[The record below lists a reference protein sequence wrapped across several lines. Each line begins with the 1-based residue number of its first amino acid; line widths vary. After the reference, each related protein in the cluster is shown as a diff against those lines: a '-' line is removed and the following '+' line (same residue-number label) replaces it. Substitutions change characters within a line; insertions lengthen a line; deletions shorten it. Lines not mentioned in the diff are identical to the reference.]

1 MSYMGVGYSGYDVC
15 RCPKCG
21 SLMFNG
27 RCENPDCTYHWYPL
41 DEDENGEYKEDNDDE
56 R

>member
-15 RCPKCG
+15 KCG

-41 DEDENGEYKEDNDDE
+41 EKDENGEYKEDNDDE